1 MSKSA
6 PVNDRDHGRL
16 AAGLFAATVV
26 MTGGLGVCLMITFLF
41 ASGSWVPWVAI
52 GCGVVFLCVMLWLLN
67 DSPQRRAKDTNLY
80 GVRKEQANEYVES
93 FRPRRRGRRGQVDF
107 GTNKPPSADDVR
119 QIKEDSNVWFPSDRR
134 VEEYRKNL
142 EKQ

>member
-6 PVNDRDHGRL
+6 PGNDRDHGRM
-16 AAGLFAATVV
+16 AAGLFASTVV

-52 GCGVVFLCVMLWLLN
+52 GSGVVFLCLMLWLLN

-93 FRPRRRGRRGQVDF
+93 FRPRRRGRRGQAEF
-107 GTNKPPSADDVR
+107 GT
-119 QIKEDSNVWFPSDRR
+119 
-134 VEEYRKNL
+134 
-142 EKQ
+142 

>member
-1 MSKSA
+1 MSNSTTGS
-6 PVNDRDHGRL
+6 DRDHGRF

-41 ASGSWVPWVAI
+41 ASDTWIPWAAI
-52 GCGVVFLCVMLWLLN
+52 GCGFVFVCLTLWLLT

-80 GVRKEQANEYVES
+80 TVRKEQVDEYVES
-93 FRPRRRGRRGQVDF
+93 FRPRRRRRRGHVEF
-107 GTNKPPSADDVR
+107 GSNKPPSADDLR

-134 VEEYRKNL
+134 AEEYRKNMG
-142 EKQ
+142 K